1 MHRTHT
7 HRSPGVR
14 SRPPPE
20 TEKRMSTIDVRKR
33 QINCK
38 LVYYGTGMGGKTTNL
53 RHIHKKT
60 SPKQRGKLLSLETE
74 SERTLFF
81 DFFPMAAG
89 KVKGMELRI
98 SFYTVPGQS
107 FYSLTRRT
115 ILKDVDGI
123 VFVSDSQTDREEA
136 NIDSYLDL
144 EENLLRHGVKLA
156 TFPHVIQ
163 YNKRDMDDILTVEEM
178 RKEINK
184 YGVPDF
190 EATATKGAGVFESL
204 RAAVRMI
211 TDKVKEDLRA

>member
-1 MHRTHT
+1 MA
-7 HRSPGVR
+7 V
-14 SRPPPE
+14 
-20 TEKRMSTIDVRKR
+20 IDIKAR

-38 LVYYGTGMGGKTTNL
+38 LVYYGTGFGGKTTNL
-53 RHIHKKT
+53 RFIHKKT
-60 SPKQRGKLLSLETE
+60 NPKQRGQLLSLETE

-89 KVKGMELRI
+89 KFMGFDLRF

-123 VFVSDSQTDREEA
+123 VFVSDSDPDREEA

-144 EENLLRHGVKLA
+144 SENLALQKIELA

-163 YNKRDMDDILTVEEM
+163 YNKRDVPAAMAVEQM
-178 RKEINK
+178 RQAINIH
-184 YGVPDF
+184 GVRDF
-190 EATATKGAGVFESL
+190 EAEALNGKGVFETL
-204 RAAVRMI
+204 REVSKLTTER
-211 TDKVKEDLRA
+211 VKEKLGR